1 MNKVAL
7 ANFKGLSQ
15 DGQREDFAKNIRL
28 LLFNDDLSNCTTF
41 SQIYHAQFSPSHRAG
56 NISPAPAPA
65 Q

>member
-41 SQIYHAQFSPSHRAG
+41 SQIHHAGQFDNTFYFVFVFHT
-56 NISPAPAPA
+56 
-65 Q
+65 